1 MNSTSSTDS
10 ILQEML
16 RWIRASSY
24 PLIQKMVEHEFFKSG
39 QLDSKRASIY
49 QLSDGIATSVA
60 IAKTAG
66 VSQSFVST
74 QWKRW
79 RQMGLAEPA
88 GEGGRQTR
96 RCFSLEDFGL
106 VSAKTKEEG
115 EPNG

>member
-1 MNSTSSTDS
+1 MTSSAES

-24 PLIQKMVEHEFFKSG
+24 PSVQQMVEKEFLKSG
-39 QLDSKRASIY
+39 QLDMKRASIY
-49 QLSDGIATSVA
+49 QLSDGTATSVA

-66 VSQSFVST
+66 VSQPFVST

-79 RQMGLAEPA
+79 RQMGLAEPS

-106 VSAKTKEEG
+106 LGAKTKEEAKSDG
-115 EPNG
+115 